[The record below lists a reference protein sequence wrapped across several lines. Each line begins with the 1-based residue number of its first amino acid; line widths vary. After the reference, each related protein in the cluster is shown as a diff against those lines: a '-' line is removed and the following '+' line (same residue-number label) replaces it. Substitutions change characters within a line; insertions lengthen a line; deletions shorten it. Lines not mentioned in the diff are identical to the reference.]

1 MQTMSEIASSPY
13 GLLAMTEIRGDM
25 KRELHPCVYIMTN
38 KYNKVLY
45 TGVTS
50 NVFKRVNEHKEKQ
63 IEGFTS
69 RYSVTKLVYYE
80 EFETMP
86 EAIAREKQIKGGSR
100 QKKLDLIKSKNPEW
114 KDLYED
120 FFAPPP

>member
-1 MQTMSEIASSPY
+1 
-13 GLLAMTEIRGDM
+13 M

-38 KYNKVLY
+38 QYNKVLY

-50 NVFKRVNEHKEKQ
+50 NVFKRVSEHKEKL
-63 IEGFTS
+63 IGGFTS
-69 RYSVTKLVYYE
+69 RYNVTKLVYYE

-100 QKKLDLIKSKNPEW
+100 QKKIDLIKSKNPEW
-114 KDLYED
+114 KDLYVE
-120 FFAPPP
+120 FFVEPS

>member
-1 MQTMSEIASSPY
+1 
-13 GLLAMTEIRGDM
+13 M

-50 NVFKRVNEHKEKQ
+50 NIFKRVNEHKEKLFG
-63 IEGFTS
+63 GFTS
-69 RYSVTKLVYYE
+69 RYNVTKLVYYE

-86 EAIAREKQIKGGSR
+86 EAITREKQIKGGSR
-100 QKKLDLIKSKNPEW
+100 QKKIDLINSKNPKW
-114 KDLYED
+114 KDLYDE
-120 FFAPPP
+120 FFA